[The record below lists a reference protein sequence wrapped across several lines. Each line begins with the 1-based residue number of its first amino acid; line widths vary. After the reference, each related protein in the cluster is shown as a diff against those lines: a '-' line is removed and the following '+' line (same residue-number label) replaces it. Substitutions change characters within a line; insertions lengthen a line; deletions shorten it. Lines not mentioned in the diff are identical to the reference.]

1 MGIDYGSKRVGVSV
15 SDESGQM
22 AFPEVVLSNDS
33 DLLKNLVALI
43 EDKGVEE
50 VVVGHSLNRDG
61 SENKIHSEVEELME
75 DLTLE
80 LGLPIH
86 LEPEQYST
94 KEAEQIQGRNDMV
107 DASAATIILNSYITK
122 KKI

>member
-1 MGIDYGSKRVGVSV
+1 MSV